1 MENPL
6 KNFDI
11 STFIKIKIQE
21 ENNEYNKLI
30 LNQANDIHVMIKNAR
45 LKDGCIIIPAWKLVK
60 LYEENV
66 RLLKANGFQ
75 ILEITE
81 AHQSKSVIFLKS
93 YIIKWDKKDIRTY
106 FDDYMEFEKK
116 NGDHII
122 KDKTVYKEL

>member
-11 STFIKIKIQE
+11 QTFIKIKTQE
-21 ENNEYNKLI
+21 ENDEYNKLV
-30 LNQANDIHVMIKNAR
+30 LNQANDIHDMIKNAR
-45 LKDGCIIIPAWKLVK
+45 LKAGCIIIPAWKLFK

-66 RLLKANGFQ
+66 NYLKENGFQ

-81 AHQSKSVIFLKS
+81 AHQSKSLIFLKS
-93 YIIKWDKKDIRTY
+93 YIIIWDKKDIRIH
-106 FDDYMEFEKK
+106 FDDYMTFDKK